1 MAPDKRHGRAA
12 ARRDLSRVPTR
23 QLESPVTPAGCEHML
38 SYTVP
43 VTVYCPSGTSPVQVL
58 GPAQD
63 TPSLS
68 HAGSSIRRKKSR
80 TIRACS
86 GELS

>member
-1 MAPDKRHGRAA
+1 
-12 ARRDLSRVPTR
+12 
-23 QLESPVTPAGCEHML
+23 ML

-58 GPAQD
+58 GLAQD